1 MTTETPFGT
10 PEPFTHDPA
19 RAVPEE
25 VLKQIKTAWIA
36 AVVSACATLLFT
48 VLAISG
54 TEIAGFSAWQLL
66 DVVLVFGLAIG
77 IYLKSRVSAVLMFAY
92 FVGSKIIFMVQTGAP
107 SGLLMGLIFSYFFWQ
122 GVSGTFAYHKIMQR

>member
-1 MTTETPFGT
+1 MSTKTPFGT
-10 PEPFTHDPA
+10 PEPFIHDPA

-25 VLKQIKTAWIA
+25 VLKQIKTAWVA
-36 AVVSACATLLFT
+36 ALFSACATLVFT

-54 TEIAGFSAWQLL
+54 TEIAGFSAWQLF
-66 DVVLVFGLAIG
+66 DVALVVAMAIG
-77 IYLKSRVSAVLMFAY
+77 IYLKSRVAAVLMFVY

-122 GVSGTFAYHKIMQR
+122 GISGTFAYQKIMQR